1 MQELICYKQMPVWN
15 SNTLPAAFQEK
26 HNTKEGTWAKLEIL
40 QGELTFELL
49 TEQGEVTERLQF
61 SPQQQPPYID
71 PQRWH
76 RIAAFSDDLQCQLSF
91 YCTAEDYYHKKYEL
105 TRTHSEV
112 VNALRY
118 IQPGKALDL
127 GCGGGRNALYLNLK
141 GFEVTACDKNAMSID
156 KLNQIIADES
166 LSGIDAF
173 VHDINQADIR
183 HQYDFILSTVV
194 FMFLDRSCV
203 PAIISNM
210 QEHTVAGGYNLIV
223 AAMSTDDFPCPLPFS
238 FTFGHNELHD
248 YYRDWEIVKYNED
261 VGELHKTDAD
271 GNRIKLRFATLLAR
285 KPA

>member
-1 MQELICYKQMPVWN
+1 MP
-15 SNTLPAAFQEK
+15 A
-26 HNTKEGTWAKLEIL
+26 
-40 QGELTFELL
+40 
-49 TEQGEVTERLQF
+49 QF
-61 SPQQQPPYID
+61 FIA
-71 PQRWH
+71 QRK
-76 RIAAFSDDLQCQLSF
+76 I
-91 YCTAEDYYHKKYEL
+91 TTTKKYEL

-203 PAIISNM
+203 PAIISDM

-248 YYRDWEIVKYNED
+248 YYRDWERVKYNED

-285 KPA
+285 KSA